1 MANYHC
7 SVKAHSRSNESANH
21 AVRSAAYRAG
31 TVLVDEASGNIYNY
45 SYKSEVTYSAIM
57 LPANA
62 PDWASNRTLLWNNV
76 EKSENRVDAQ
86 LFREVEVSLPHE
98 LTDEQNQ
105 SLLHEYSG
113 IFTKD

>member
-1 MANYHC
+1 MAIYHF
-7 SVKAHSRSNESANH
+7 SGTVISRSQGRSAI
-21 AVRSAAYRAG
+21 ASAAYRAG

-62 PDWASNRTLLWNNV
+62 PEWASNRTLLWNNV

-98 LTDEQNQ
+98 LTDEQNR
-105 SLLHEYSG
+105 
-113 IFTKD
+113 FD